1 MPSSDEDSLLTRWEP
16 PSFDPPKPPK
26 PPKVA
31 PIPYPTVEEVEAIR
45 HDAYEEAY
53 ELGSNE
59 GFVEGRTAGY
69 DEGKTAGYDEG
80 YKAGYQD
87 AEQETL
93 RLQNALGQL
102 LESLSGMPEA
112 IAAPLTQF
120 SFEIASRLSA
130 NCSMERAPFVMAV
143 QEALM
148 RLPRP
153 GENLYLRLRSEEVET
168 WRKIV
173 EDPGLPFNCTILID
187 ADVRPGHA
195 YVEVSGARI
204 DVGLEAR
211 MALVRTALGLDNP
224 VVQDNKVLDQKITPE
239 LVENKF
245 IDEAPLHDQSETE
258 DDDHHSHEFADNT
271 NSESEMDAQRD
282 FEIDP
287 DHDHPINPDDKV

>member
-16 PSFDPPKPPK
+16 PSFDPPQPPK

-31 PIPYPTVEEVEAIR
+31 PIYYPTVEEVEAIR
-45 HDAYEEAY
+45 EAAYKEAY
-53 ELGSNE
+53 ELGSNQ
-59 GFVEGRTAGY
+59 GFVEGRAAGY
-69 DEGKTAGYDEG
+69 DEGKATGHEEG

-87 AEQETL
+87 AEEETL

-102 LESLSGMPEA
+102 LEAVSGMPEA
-112 IAAPLTQF
+112 IAEPLTQF

-130 NCSMERAPFVMAV
+130 NSSMERAPFVMAV

-153 GENLYLRLRSEEVET
+153 GENLYLRLRAQEVET

-173 EDPGLPFNCTILID
+173 EDPGLPFNCTILVD

-204 DVGLEAR
+204 DVGVEAR
-211 MALVRTALGLDNP
+211 IALVKAALGLD
-224 VVQDNKVLDQKITPE
+224 VAAVQDAKVTEEIMTPE
-239 LVENKF
+239 FQEDQFDGETQSV
-245 IDEAPLHDQSETE
+245 DESDAEEDILDFAEDSKSDSEV
-258 DDDHHSHEFADNT
+258 DYDL
-271 NSESEMDAQRD
+271 ESEDP
-282 FEIDP
+282 IDP
-287 DHDHPINPDDKV
+287 NDKANPI

>member
-1 MPSSDEDSLLTRWEP
+1 
-16 PSFDPPKPPK
+16 
-26 PPKVA
+26 VA
-31 PIPYPTVEEVEAIR
+31 PIHYPTVEEVEAIR

-69 DEGKTAGYDEG
+69 DEGKTTGYDEG

-102 LESLSGMPEA
+102 LEAVSGMPEA
-112 IAAPLTQF
+112 IAEPLTQF

-130 NCSMERAPFVMAV
+130 NSSMERAPFVMAV

-153 GENLYLRLRSEEVET
+153 GENLYLRLRAEEVET

-173 EDPGLPFNCTILID
+173 EDPGLPFNCTILVD

-204 DVGLEAR
+204 DVGVEAR
-211 MALVRTALGLDNP
+211 IALVKAALGLDGAAIQEEKVIDP
-224 VVQDNKVLDQKITPE
+224 KATAALLDN
-239 LVENKF
+239 
-245 IDEAPLHDQSETE
+245 QS
-258 DDDHHSHEFADNT
+258 D
-271 NSESEMDAQRD
+271 SESHIEDESYSEDELHAAD
-282 FEIDP
+282 ELYAETDNLDSAEEAESDPEIDP
-287 DHDHPINPDDKV
+287 DDKANPV

>member
-1 MPSSDEDSLLTRWEP
+1 
-16 PSFDPPKPPK
+16 
-26 PPKVA
+26 VA
-31 PIPYPTVEEVEAIR
+31 PIYYPTVEEVEAIR
-45 HDAYEEAY
+45 EAAYKEAY

-69 DEGKTAGYDEG
+69 DEGKTTGYDEG

-102 LESLSGMPEA
+102 LEAVSGMPEA
-112 IAAPLTQF
+112 IAEPLTQF

-130 NCSMERAPFVMAV
+130 NSSMERAPFVMAV

-153 GENLYLRLRSEEVET
+153 GENLYLRLRAEEVET

-173 EDPGLPFNCTILID
+173 EDPGLPFNCTILVD

-204 DVGLEAR
+204 DVGAEAR
-211 MALVRTALGLDNP
+211 IALVKAALGLDGAETQVEKGIDP
-224 VVQDNKVLDQKITPE
+224 KTTTELLDHQSDSKSHIEDEPRAE
-239 LVENKF
+239 VDDLDSEEGVES
-245 IDEAPLHDQSETE
+245 DP
-258 DDDHHSHEFADNT
+258 
-271 NSESEMDAQRD
+271 
-282 FEIDP
+282 EIDP
-287 DHDHPINPDDKV
+287 DSQANPK

>member
-31 PIPYPTVEEVEAIR
+31 PIHYPTVEEVEAIR

-53 ELGSNE
+53 ELASNE

-69 DEGKTAGYDEG
+69 DEGKTTGYDEG

-102 LESLSGMPEA
+102 LESLVGMPEA

-130 NCSMERAPFVMAV
+130 NSSMERAPFVMAV

-153 GENLYLRLRSEEVET
+153 GENLYLRLRSEEVDT

-173 EDPGLPFNCTILID
+173 EDPGLPFNCTILVD

-204 DVGLEAR
+204 DVGVEAR
-211 MALVRTALGLDNP
+211 MALVKTALGLDGS
-224 VVQDNKVLDQKITPE
+224 VAQDNKVLEEKITPE
-239 LVENKF
+239 HLE
-245 IDEAPLHDQSETE
+245 DESIGEAQNADASHAEE
-258 DDDHHSHEFADNT
+258 YDDHDFVDDA
-271 NSESEMDAQRD
+271 NSDS
-282 FEIDP
+282 EIDSARDP
-287 DHDHPINPDDKV
+287 DADHPINPDDQVQS

>member
-16 PSFDPPKPPK
+16 PSFDPPQPPK

-31 PIPYPTVEEVEAIR
+31 PIYYPTVEEVEAIR
-45 HDAYEEAY
+45 EAAYKEAY
-53 ELGSNE
+53 ELGSNQ
-59 GFVEGRTAGY
+59 GFVEGRAAGY
-69 DEGKTAGYDEG
+69 DEGKASGHEEG

-87 AEQETL
+87 AEEETL

-102 LESLSGMPEA
+102 LEAVSGMPEA
-112 IAAPLTQF
+112 IAEPLTQF

-130 NCSMERAPFVMAV
+130 NSSMERAPFVMAV

-153 GENLYLRLRSEEVET
+153 GENLYLRLRAQEVET

-173 EDPGLPFNCTILID
+173 EDPGLPFNCTILVD

-204 DVGLEAR
+204 DVGVEAR
-211 MALVRTALGLDNP
+211 IALVKAALGLD
-224 VVQDNKVLDQKITPE
+224 VAAVQDAKVTEEIITPE
-239 LVENKF
+239 FQEDQFDGETQSV
-245 IDEAPLHDQSETE
+245 DEPDAEEDILDFAEDSKSDSEV
-258 DDDHHSHEFADNT
+258 DYDL
-271 NSESEMDAQRD
+271 ESEDP
-282 FEIDP
+282 IDP
-287 DHDHPINPDDKV
+287 NDKANPT

>member
-31 PIPYPTVEEVEAIR
+31 PIHYPTVEEVEAIR

-69 DEGKTAGYDEG
+69 DEGKTTGYDEG

-102 LESLSGMPEA
+102 LESLVGMPEA

-130 NCSMERAPFVMAV
+130 NSSMERAPFVMAV

-153 GENLYLRLRSEEVET
+153 GENLYLRLRSEEVDT

-173 EDPGLPFNCTILID
+173 EDPGLPFNCTILVD

-204 DVGLEAR
+204 DVGVEAR
-211 MALVRTALGLDNP
+211 MALVRTALGLDSSVAQDDK
-224 VVQDNKVLDQKITPE
+224 VVDQKITPKLLE
-239 LVENKF
+239 
-245 IDEAPLHDQSETE
+245 DESIGEVQAADESHAEEDHDFAE
-258 DDDHHSHEFADNT
+258 DASSD
-271 NSESEMDAQRD
+271 SEM
-282 FEIDP
+282 EIETDSEIEP
-287 DHDHPINPDDKV
+287 EADHPINPDDQVQPE

>member
-31 PIPYPTVEEVEAIR
+31 PIHYPTVEEVEAIR

-69 DEGKTAGYDEG
+69 DEGKTTGYDEG

-102 LESLSGMPEA
+102 LESLVGMPEA

-130 NCSMERAPFVMAV
+130 NSSMERAPFVMAV

-153 GENLYLRLRSEEVET
+153 GENLYLRLRSEEVDT

-173 EDPGLPFNCTILID
+173 EDPGLPFNCTILVD

-204 DVGLEAR
+204 DVGVEAR
-211 MALVRTALGLDNP
+211 MALVRTALGLDSSVAQDDK
-224 VVQDNKVLDQKITPE
+224 VVDQKITPKLLE
-239 LVENKF
+239 DESIGEAQSTDASHAEEDHDFAEDASSDSEVEVETDSE
-245 IDEAPLHDQSETE
+245 IEPEA
-258 DDDHHSHEFADNT
+258 
-271 NSESEMDAQRD
+271 
-282 FEIDP
+282 
-287 DHDHPINPDDKV
+287 DHPINPDDQVQPE

>member
-31 PIPYPTVEEVEAIR
+31 PIHYPTVEEVEAIR

-69 DEGKTAGYDEG
+69 DEGKTTGYDEG

-102 LESLSGMPEA
+102 LESLVGMPEA

-130 NCSMERAPFVMAV
+130 NSSMERAPFVMAV

-153 GENLYLRLRSEEVET
+153 GENLYLRLRSEEVDT

-173 EDPGLPFNCTILID
+173 EDPGLPFNCTILVD

-204 DVGLEAR
+204 DVGVEAR
-211 MALVRTALGLDNP
+211 MALVRTALGLDSP
-224 VVQDNKVLDQKITPE
+224 VAQDDKVVDQKITPKLLE
-239 LVENKF
+239 
-245 IDEAPLHDQSETE
+245 DESIGEAQSTDASHAEE
-258 DDDHHSHEFADNT
+258 DDHDVVDGTYSD
-271 NSESEMDAQRD
+271 SEVDVETDSKIEPDA
-282 FEIDP
+282 
-287 DHDHPINPDDKV
+287 DHPINPDDQVQS

>member
-1 MPSSDEDSLLTRWEP
+1 
-16 PSFDPPKPPK
+16 
-26 PPKVA
+26 VA
-31 PIPYPTVEEVEAIR
+31 PIHYPTVEEVEAIR

-69 DEGKTAGYDEG
+69 DEGKTTGYDEG

-102 LESLSGMPEA
+102 LEAVSGMPEA
-112 IAAPLTQF
+112 IAEPLTQF

-130 NCSMERAPFVMAV
+130 NSSMERAPFVMAV

-153 GENLYLRLRSEEVET
+153 GENLYLRLRAEEVET

-173 EDPGLPFNCTILID
+173 EDPGLPFNCTILVD

-204 DVGLEAR
+204 DVGAEAR
-211 MALVRTALGLDNP
+211 IALVKAALGLDGAATKVEKVINLKTTTELL
-224 VVQDNKVLDQKITPE
+224 DN
-239 LVENKF
+239 
-245 IDEAPLHDQSETE
+245 QS
-258 DDDHHSHEFADNT
+258 D
-271 NSESEMDAQRD
+271 SESHIEDEPRAEVD
-282 FEIDP
+282 DLDSVEEAEGGPEIDP
-287 DHDHPINPDDKV
+287 DDKASSV

>member
-1 MPSSDEDSLLTRWEP
+1 
-16 PSFDPPKPPK
+16 
-26 PPKVA
+26 VA
-31 PIPYPTVEEVEAIR
+31 PIHYPTVEEVEAIR

-69 DEGKTAGYDEG
+69 DEGKTTGYDEG

-102 LESLSGMPEA
+102 LESLVGMPEA

-130 NCSMERAPFVMAV
+130 NSSMERAPFVMAV

-153 GENLYLRLRSEEVET
+153 GENLYLRLRSEEVDT

-173 EDPGLPFNCTILID
+173 EDPGLPFNCTILVD

-204 DVGLEAR
+204 DVGVEAR
-211 MALVRTALGLDNP
+211 MALVRTALGLDSSVAQDDK
-224 VVQDNKVLDQKITPE
+224 VVDQKITPKLLE
-239 LVENKF
+239 
-245 IDEAPLHDQSETE
+245 DESIGEVQAADESHAEEDHD
-258 DDDHHSHEFADNT
+258 FADDA
-271 NSESEMDAQRD
+271 SSDSEMDVETD
-282 FEIDP
+282 SEIEP
-287 DHDHPINPDDKV
+287 DNDHPINPDDQVQPE